1 MAFSLEQNIIQQIK
15 SHNHKIKSEN
25 LLDISLEL
33 VQKYN
38 SIFNSLLVEDI
49 ITELRNLVMNY
60 EIAYRNEKPLI
71 TDMEFD
77 DLYMLLEYLEEQNS
91 QYYDPES
98 PTQKITD
105 TIVDFLPKV
114 KHTSFMGS
122 QEKITTEDELRKFLS
137 TIHAKAIVQYKLDG
151 LTIVVRYNN
160 GKLETAITRG
170 DGSIGEEVTHTVKTI
185 SNVPNVISY
194 KGYLEIRLEAIIP
207 FKEFERINVDG
218 TYSNS
223 RNLVSGTI
231 RQLDASVAR
240 ERNLCGI
247 VFDLIKCDEKFET
260 DEEQLKFLQGLGF
273 ETVNSVYFDQCQYED
288 LITHCITFEDSKRAE
303 IPYAIDGLVVKID
316 NLDDRKVLGYRSKS
330 PRWACAYKFKSL
342 EAMSYL
348 RTVEWNV
355 GRTGQVTPVA
365 IFDEVDI
372 DNVFITRATLHNMD
386 YINSRDLKINDK
398 ILVARANDVI
408 PQVVQ
413 SIKDSRKGTEL
424 KIEEPSICPC
434 CESSLEKEGANLFCR
449 NLNCREQVINK
460 IIAWCSRARLNIV
473 SMGKETVAQLYN
485 ANIVKSIAD
494 IYNLK
499 DRKEEFVKLEGLGIK
514 TFNKII
520 ASIEDSKEATLDK
533 VLYGLSIPNIGETAS
548 KDLANKFGNITNI
561 IDLSK
566 DKEKFITELL
576 SVKDFGEKMSESMYQ
591 FFTDDDSLELIE
603 DLRSVG
609 MKMESEIKEP
619 LSQEDQA
626 LSGLKFVIT
635 GTLSKPR
642 NYFKSKIELLG
653 GAVSGSVSSK
663 TDYLLAGD
671 EAGSKLNKAKN
682 LGVKIL
688 NEDEFV
694 KLTS

>member
-1 MAFSLEQNIIQQIK
+1 MAFSLEQSIIQQIK

-218 TYSNS
+218 IYSNS

-449 NLNCREQVINK
+449 NLDCREQVVNK

-566 DKEKFITELL
+566 DKKKFITEIL

-619 LSQEDQA
+619 LSQEEQA

-671 EAGSKLNKAKN
+671 KAGSKLNKAKD

>member
-1 MAFSLEQNIIQQIK
+1 MAFSLEQSIIQQIK

-38 SIFNSLLVEDI
+38 SIFNSLLIEDI
-49 ITELRNLVMNY
+49 IKELRILVMNY

-77 DLYMLLEYLEEQNS
+77 DLYMLLEYLEEQNP

-137 TIHAKAIVQYKLDG
+137 TIYGKAIVQYKLDG

-185 SNVPNVISY
+185 SNVPNVIPY

-273 ETVNSVYFDQCQYED
+273 ETVNSVYFEQGEYED
-288 LITHCITFEDSKRAE
+288 LITHCITFEDSKRSL
-303 IPYAIDGLVVKID
+303 IPYAIDGLVIKID
-316 NLDDRKVLGYRSKS
+316 NLDDREVLGYRSKS

-449 NLNCREQVINK
+449 NLDCREQVVNK

-591 FFTDDDSLELIE
+591 FFTDDDNLELIE

-619 LSQEDQA
+619 LSQEEQA

-671 EAGSKLNKAKN
+671 KAGSKLNKAKD

>member
-1 MAFSLEQNIIQQIK
+1 MAFSLEQSIIQQIK

-38 SIFNSLLVEDI
+38 SIFNSLLIEDI
-49 ITELRNLVMNY
+49 IKELRILVMNY

-77 DLYMLLEYLEEQNS
+77 DLYMLLEYLEEQNP

-137 TIHAKAIVQYKLDG
+137 TIYGKAIVQYKLDG

-185 SNVPNVISY
+185 SNVPNVIPY

-273 ETVNSVYFDQCQYED
+273 ETVNSVYFEQGEYED

-303 IPYAIDGLVVKID
+303 IPYAIDGLVIKID
-316 NLDDRKVLGYRSKS
+316 NLDDREVLGYRSKS

-460 IIAWCSRARLNIV
+460 IIAWCSRDRLNIV

-591 FFTDDDSLELIE
+591 FLTDEENLELIE
-603 DLRSVG
+603 NLRSIG
-609 MKMESEIKEP
+609 MKMESEIKELLP
-619 LSQEDQA
+619 QEEQA

-653 GAVSGSVSSK
+653 GTVSGSVSSK

-671 EAGSKLNKAKN
+671 EAGSKLNKAKD